1 MFLRLLLQMRLYS
14 VSFSG
19 NFYGVTRR
27 IHRLFSTVRSI
38 LLTALISILLLG
50 CGAHVDSV
58 YLGQEESQFLGDVS
72 AGDLA
77 AVKKFLDRGGNVNL
91 QDEPGMTPLHHAA
104 NADSKGSHLKM
115 IELLIDRGANVNAID
130 DTHHTPL
137 HLASNKETAE
147 LLIDAGADVNAK
159 TKRTGE
165 TALFSASHGAAQGA
179 SKSYEMYLNLTKLL
193 ISKGAD
199 VNVKLKS
206 GSMLN
211 DNDPYREKIGET
223 VLHQVVR
230 SYSEKHASEV
240 SQLLITNGANVNE
253 LNGKSQ
259 TPLDEALANG
269 RKKTTEFLRKHGGK
283 TSEELKV
290 KEE

>member
-1 MFLRLLLQMRLYS
+1 
-14 VSFSG
+14 
-19 NFYGVTRR
+19 
-27 IHRLFSTVRSI
+27 
-38 LLTALISILLLG
+38 
-50 CGAHVDSV
+50 
-58 YLGQEESQFLGDVS
+58 
-72 AGDLA
+72 
-77 AVKKFLDRGGNVNL
+77 
-91 QDEPGMTPLHHAA
+91 
-104 NADSKGSHLKM
+104 
-115 IELLIDRGANVNAID
+115 
-130 DTHHTPL
+130 
-137 HLASNKETAE
+137 
-147 LLIDAGADVNAK
+147 
-159 TKRTGE
+159 
-165 TALFSASHGAAQGA
+165 
-179 SKSYEMYLNLTKLL
+179 MYLNLTKLL

-211 DNDPYREKIGET
+211 DNEPYREKIGET

-290 KEE
+290 KEK